1 MDDRGEPVTEQQA
14 LEYLNELCN
23 TKHPEDSF
31 DLLQFVSQLLGIQV
45 TDESNAKLMLAT
57 FSAVNDP
64 SKINSLLANKRQHFK
79 TDRVEQSD

>member
-1 MDDRGEPVTEQQA
+1 MDERGEPVNEQQA

-23 TKHPEDSF
+23 TKHSEDSF

-45 TDESNAKLMLAT
+45 TDESNATLLAT
-57 FSAVNDP
+57 YSAVNDP
-64 SKINSLLANKRQHFK
+64 SQINSLLANKRQHFK